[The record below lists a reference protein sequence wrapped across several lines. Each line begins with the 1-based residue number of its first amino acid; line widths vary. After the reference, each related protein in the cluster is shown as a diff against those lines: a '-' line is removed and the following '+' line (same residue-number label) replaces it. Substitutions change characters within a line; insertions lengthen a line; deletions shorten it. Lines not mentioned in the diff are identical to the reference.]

1 MANTQSSEQFD
12 SAQQQ
17 LGQTYAKALLGVTEK
32 AGTTAAVLAELDS
45 FVQDVIEKVPD
56 FVAVMGTARVSFEE
70 REAILDRT
78 LGGRMNPQLLNFLKV
93 VVRHNRVDCLRAI
106 SYAAQQLYD
115 DICGRLRVLVTSAS
129 ELSTETQSVIQTRLS
144 AALKKDVILSRRVDP
159 AMMGGLLIQIGD
171 KVFDSSVQQQLSSLQ
186 EEILAGARQRLRQD
200 TDRFIKAV

>member
-1 MANTQSSEQFD
+1 MANSQSSEQFD

-32 AGTTAAVLAELDS
+32 AGTTSAVLAELDS
-45 FVQDVIEKVPD
+45 FVQDVIGKLPE

-78 LGGRMNPQLLNFLKV
+78 LAGRMNPQLLNFLKV

-106 SYAAQQLYD
+106 NFAAHRQYD
-115 DICGRLRVLVTSAS
+115 EICGRSRVLVTSAS
-129 ELSTETQSVIQTRLS
+129 ELSAETQSVIQTRLS
-144 AALKKDVILSRRVDP
+144 AALKKEVILSRRVDP

>member
-93 VVRHNRVDCLRAI
+93 VVRHNRVDCLRA
-106 SYAAQQLYD
+106 
-115 DICGRLRVLVTSAS
+115 
-129 ELSTETQSVIQTRLS
+129 
-144 AALKKDVILSRRVDP
+144 
-159 AMMGGLLIQIGD
+159 
-171 KVFDSSVQQQLSSLQ
+171 
-186 EEILAGARQRLRQD
+186 
-200 TDRFIKAV
+200 